1 MTCRT
6 PRARR
11 GGSACTRCFTA
22 ARPRIPTPTP
32 VSAIGAGCPP
42 CWSPP
47 REARL
52 DKNALIVLLI
62 TIGIIVVVNFVMFGV
77 VRGVMRGDNRWLRGI
92 AETLRKPNERSDRPY
107 DELRR
112 RMQELSQEEK
122 DNKKEE

>member
-1 MTCRT
+1 M
-6 PRARR
+6 
-11 GGSACTRCFTA
+11 
-22 ARPRIPTPTP
+22 
-32 VSAIGAGCPP
+32 
-42 CWSPP
+42 
-47 REARL
+47 
-52 DKNALIVLLI
+52 DKNALIVLLV